1 MKCFF
6 VEIKTVFVVILV
18 IVVLTDTKDV
28 KFYLVHTCHTSFRRI
43 SYQNISVIYIYIYFN
58 GPVFFL
64 LCPQFLCKACKMFS
78 VIRKDRIDAIF
89 CCFCLKFKIFFGK
102 ICSIFNRKCGRKTA
116 LSLSRKHDMMAII
129 LYIVSDFFLLY
140 MEQICIS

>member
-1 MKCFF
+1 MFLCRNQNCICSYFGYCCTYRHKRCQ
-6 VEIKTVFVVILV
+6 ILFG
-18 IVVLTDTKDV
+18 TYMS
-28 KFYLVHTCHTSFRRI
+28 YLVSKNFI
-43 SYQNISVIYIYIYFN
+43 SKYKCYIYIYFN

-64 LCPQFLCKACKMFS
+64 LCPQFLYKACKMFS
-78 VIRKDRIDAIF
+78 VIRKDRIDATF

-129 LYIVSDFFLLY
+129 LYIV
-140 MEQICIS
+140 